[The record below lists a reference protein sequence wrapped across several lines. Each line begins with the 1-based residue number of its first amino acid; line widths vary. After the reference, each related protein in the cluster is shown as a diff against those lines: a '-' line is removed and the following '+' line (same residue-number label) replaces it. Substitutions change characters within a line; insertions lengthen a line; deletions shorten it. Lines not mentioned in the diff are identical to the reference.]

1 MKAICKT
8 RCFFGGR
15 EWLPGEA
22 LDVGEGEIPAH
33 FRASTDKDPD
43 DRRLV
48 KKVAQSNKAPQP
60 ETASDRASAG
70 EPVALSELTSAAKTD
85 DVTSL
90 L

>member
-1 MKAICKT
+1 M
-8 RCFFGGR
+8 
-15 EWLPGEA
+15 
-22 LDVGEGEIPAH
+22 GEGAIPAH

-48 KKVAQSNKAPQP
+48 KKVAHTNKAPQP
-60 ETASDRASAG
+60 ETAITRAGAG
-70 EPVALSELTSAAKTD
+70 EPVALSELTSSANTD